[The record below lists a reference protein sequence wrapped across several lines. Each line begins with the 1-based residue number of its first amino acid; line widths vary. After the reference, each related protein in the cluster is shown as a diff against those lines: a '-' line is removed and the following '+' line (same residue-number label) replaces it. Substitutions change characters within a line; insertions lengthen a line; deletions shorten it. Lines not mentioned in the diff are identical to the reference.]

1 MLEKEITIFIDT
13 KIHRQGKL
21 DKILLM
27 QKLAYM
33 RLLFERSRNIDLKN
47 IYKN

>member
-1 MLEKEITIFIDT
+1 
-13 KIHRQGKL
+13 
-21 DKILLM
+21 M
-27 QKLAYM
+27 QKLSYM